1 MNGFGGMITFIYD
14 GNMSEISKFMRKLRI
29 FTIAE
34 SLGGVES
41 LIESP
46 ALMTHAY
53 LDDKSFNQVPKKLVR
68 LSVGIEDI
76 DDLIEDL
83 NQAFK

>member
-1 MNGFGGMITFIYD
+1 MITFIYN

-68 LSVGIEDI
+68 LSVGIEDS